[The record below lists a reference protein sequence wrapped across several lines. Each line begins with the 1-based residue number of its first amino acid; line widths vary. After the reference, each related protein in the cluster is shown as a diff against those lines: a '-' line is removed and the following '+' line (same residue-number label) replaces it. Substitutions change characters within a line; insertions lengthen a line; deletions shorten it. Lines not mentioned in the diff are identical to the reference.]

1 MLNWI
6 RLIYFYMINA
16 NYQGKRGEGEGWWQ
30 KTREH
35 KGVRCHSLSC
45 ISSSVLSIFCQQ
57 HHQHLLLMRFWC
69 KRMREH
75 QIKTNEKKKM
85 TEKTKFKMKAQNR
98 ICFKLLMREGRY
110 GIFLSCLSKRRKR
123 PQSYLTPKYMSQ
135 MALFIGE
142 NQCI

>member
-1 MLNWI
+1 MLI
-6 RLIYFYMINA
+6 IKAREGREKDDDRRLESTKEWDAIPFHA
-16 NYQGKRGEGEGWWQ
+16 FHHQ
-30 KTREH
+30 
-35 KGVRCHSLSC
+35 CSLSSVNS
-45 ISSSVLSIFCQQ
+45 ITNTSSSWDFDVNEWENIKL
-57 HHQHLLLMRFWC
+57 
-69 KRMREH
+69 KRM
-75 QIKTNEKKKM
+75 KKKKM

-123 PQSYLTPKYMSQ
+123 PQSYLTRKYMSQ